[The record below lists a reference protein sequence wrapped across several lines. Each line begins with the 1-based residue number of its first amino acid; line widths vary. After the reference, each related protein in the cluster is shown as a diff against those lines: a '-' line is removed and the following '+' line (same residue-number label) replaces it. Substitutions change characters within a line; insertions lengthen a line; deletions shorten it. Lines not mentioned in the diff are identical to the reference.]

1 MSKTDGGS
9 QQNRVA
15 DLLGLS
21 RAVSHALRHEPW
33 LYELELDAEGWASV
47 DDVVAALRSEKPEW
61 ATLSADDLAK
71 MIAAA
76 DKQRHEI
83 RGGKIRAL
91 YGHSIPGKLSR
102 TPGVPP
108 DVLFHGTSPS
118 FLPAIRS
125 SGLLPMGRQYVHLS
139 TDVETALAVGRRKS
153 KTPTILRVQAKQANE
168 KGVQFYIGNE
178 KVWLADHILPEF
190 IVVPDE

>member
-1 MSKTDGGS
+1 
-9 QQNRVA
+9 V
-15 DLLGLS
+15 LLTYLDLS

-61 ATLSADDLAK
+61 ATLSANDLAQ

-76 DKQRHEI
+76 DKKRHEM
-83 RGGKIRAL
+83 RDGKIRAL
-91 YGHSIPGKLSR
+91 YGHSIPGKLR
-102 TPGVPP
+102 KTPGVPP

-118 FLPAIRS
+118 FLPAIKS
-125 SGLLPMGRQYVHLS
+125 SGLLPMTRQYVHLS
-139 TDVETALAVGRRKS
+139 TDVDTALAVGKRKS
-153 KTPTILRVQAKQANE
+153 MTPIILRVQARQASE

-178 KVWLADHILPEF
+178 KVWLADRVPPEF

>member
-15 DLLGLS
+15 DLLNLS

-61 ATLSADDLAK
+61 AMLSADDLAQ

-118 FLPAIRS
+118 FLPAIRT
-125 SGLLPMGRQYVHLS
+125 SGLLPMARQYVHLS
-139 TDVETALAVGRRKS
+139 VDVDTALAVGKRKS

-168 KGVQFYIGNE
+168 TRVQFYIGNE
-178 KVWLADHILPEF
+178 KVWLVDRVPPEF
-190 IVVPDE
+190 IVVPGE

>member
-1 MSKTDGGS
+1 MSKIDGGD

-15 DLLGLS
+15 DLLNLS

-61 ATLSADDLAK
+61 ATLSAEDLAR
-71 MIAAA
+71 MIASA
-76 DKQRHEI
+76 DKQRHEM
-83 RGGKIRAL
+83 RDGKIRAL
-91 YGHSIPGKLSR
+91 YGHSTPGKLNK

-118 FLPAIRS
+118 LLRAIRS
-125 SGLLPMGRQYVHLS
+125 SALLPMARQYVHLS
-139 TDVETALAVGRRKS
+139 TDVDTAIAVGKRKS
-153 KTPTILRVQAKQANE
+153 NTPTILRVQARQADE

-178 KVWLADHILPEF
+178 KVWLVNCVPPEF
-190 IVVPDE
+190 IMFEDI